1 MTITELNQTEEKL
14 LTELVQHPGWAS
26 LLKILHNNQTA
37 LLEMLYTTPDNNQ
50 HLINTW
56 RALESVIRT
65 CEHAKTFADVLHLGV
80 ENINER

>member
-1 MTITELNQTEEKL
+1 MLTTELTQNEEKL
-14 LTELVQHPGWAS
+14 LTDLVQHPGWSS

-37 LLEMLYTTPDNNQ
+37 LLEMLYATPDNNQ
-50 HLINTW
+50 HILNTW

-65 CEHAKTFADVLHLGV
+65 CEHAKSFADVLHLGV